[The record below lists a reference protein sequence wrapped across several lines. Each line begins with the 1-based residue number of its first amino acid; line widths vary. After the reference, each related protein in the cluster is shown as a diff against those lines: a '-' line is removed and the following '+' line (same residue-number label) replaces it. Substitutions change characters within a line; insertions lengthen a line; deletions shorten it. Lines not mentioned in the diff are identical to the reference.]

1 MITNFKLTHYS
12 ELKLVHLKLKT
23 PHFKK
28 KNRYFC
34 LKERETHFNI
44 TNSDIPLFIVN
55 ITINIA
61 SPH

>member
-28 KNRYFC
+28 K
-34 LKERETHFNI
+34 T
-44 TNSDIPLFIVN
+44 DIFVSRKGKLISISPIV
-55 ITINIA
+55 TF
-61 SPH
+61 HYL